1 MERVEVAE
9 DGDLILIRIGGSHFV
24 WKMVR
29 RIVGVLAAVGRGEL
43 KEADIARF
51 LKEPSGTPAKLTAP
65 PSGLFLERVR
75 YEGDP
80 VEPEPLRSV
89 MNLGFAAG
97 R

>member
-1 MERVEVAE
+1 
-9 DGDLILIRIGGSHFV
+9 LILIRIQGSHFV

-29 RIVGVLAAVGRGEL
+29 RIVGVLAAVGRGQLTTAEV
-43 KEADIARF
+43 ASF
-51 LKEPSGTPAKLTAP
+51 LQGPSAVPAKLTAP

-80 VEPEPLRSV
+80 VEPPPLRAF
-89 MNLGFAAG
+89 MNLGMYSG